1 MSPNFPRYNSQAKVN
16 TQIDTRPREVMRTGA
31 GDKLDIVN
39 KAAGQVLDIT
49 MKWANAMD
57 TIQST
62 TAKANVRT
70 SLVDIG
76 NRAVLDP
83 DYNNLG
89 KYLQEVDNLKGQ
101 NLKGFQSKAN
111 EQQTAAEVGLD
122 LQIAKLNL
130 ENIYKKKAIVV
141 GQVKALELVELEQS
155 NYINSPDEQS
165 KLDSAGKIKEIINKQ
180 VTAGIFGLKEGKE
193 LYDKTIKE
201 AQDSLK
207 DRESLKRVKE
217 KELAAANEAAI
228 NDNEKNYIKM
238 KVTGVDKLGTPVSRE
253 ELIDMVRSD
262 IKAGSVSPEFADRYI
277 NALKSPKAVGAKT
290 IDKDF
295 ADIISTIN
303 LGRKTPEKI
312 KTMMLNALSDGYLS
326 EADFSAVNTYFEM
339 MSDKQPDDLVAMNTR
354 KSWLGVEVFSENT
367 TAKEESRSR
376 MSRSFISKLQ
386 SGVDAQAAS
395 VEAMR
400 EEVLYLHPE
409 VIGKTEGATYIDDSG
424 RLKKILPN
432 GDVVE
437 IQSTSKDTRVK
448 EKK

>member
-1 MSPNFPRYNSQAKVN
+1 MPDFPRYNSKAQVN
-16 TQIDTRPREVMRTGA
+16 TQIDTRPQEVMREGA
-31 GDKLDIVN
+31 GDKLDIIN
-39 KAAGQVLDIT
+39 KAAGQVLGIT
-49 MKWANAMD
+49 MQWANAMD
-57 TIQST
+57 TIQAT
-62 TAKANVRT
+62 TAKANVKT
-70 SLVDIG
+70 SLIDIN
-76 NRAVLDP
+76 NRAALDP

-89 KYLQEVDNLKGQ
+89 KYLQEVENLKGQ

-111 EQQTAAEVGLD
+111 EQQTSLEVGLD

-141 GQVKALELVELEQS
+141 GQVKALELVDLEQS

-165 KLDSAGKIKEIINKQ
+165 KLDSAGKIKGIIDKQ

-217 KELAAANEAAI
+217 KELAVANEAAI

-253 ELIDMVRSD
+253 ELIGMVRTDMES
-262 IKAGSVSPEFADRYI
+262 GSVSPEFADRYI
-277 NALKSPKAVGAKT
+277 NALKSPKAVKAKT

-326 EADFSAVNTYFEM
+326 EEDFGAVNTYFEM
-339 MSDKQPDDLVAMNTR
+339 MVDKQPDDLVAMNIR

-409 VIGKTEGATYIDDSG
+409 VIGKPEGATYIDDSG

>member
-1 MSPNFPRYNSQAKVN
+1 MPDFPRYNSKAQVN
-16 TQIDTRPREVMRTGA
+16 TQIDTRPQEVMREGA
-31 GDKLDIVN
+31 GDKLDIIN
-39 KAAGQVLDIT
+39 KAAGQVLGIT
-49 MKWANAMD
+49 MQWANAMD

-62 TAKANVRT
+62 VAKANVKT

-76 NRAVLDP
+76 NRAALDP
-83 DYNNLG
+83 DYNNLD
-89 KYLQEVDNLKGQ
+89 KYLQEVENLKGQ

-111 EQQTAAEVGLD
+111 EQQTSLEVGLD

-130 ENIYKKKAIVV
+130 ENIYKKKAIAV
-141 GQVKALELVELEQS
+141 GQVKALELIDLEQS

-165 KLDSAGKIKEIINKQ
+165 KLDSAGKIKGIIDKQ

-253 ELIDMVRSD
+253 ELIGMVRTDMKS
-262 IKAGSVSPEFADRYI
+262 GTVSPEFADRYI
-277 NALKSPKAVGAKT
+277 NALKSPKAVKAKT

-326 EADFSAVNTYFEM
+326 EEDFGAVNAYFEM
-339 MSDKQPDDLVAMNTR
+339 MSDKQPDDLVAMNIR

-409 VIGKTEGATYIDDSG
+409 VIGKPEGATYIDDSG